1 MTPRLT
7 RAGQC
12 EFFAG
17 VPRLRFI
24 FALLLATLWLPA
36 TLHCALEEAGMI
48 GTAACDTGDT
58 EHCVQDNCA
67 TVEATH
73 YRTSDILVTVTA
85 PTLLVCLGLSEAIPA
100 EAIIVPLVSPERSDC
115 PLEVPRTWHFVV
127 RAALPARAPSFLA

>member
-1 MTPRLT
+1 LT
-7 RAGQC
+7 RVAEI
-12 EFFAG
+12 EFFRG

-48 GTAACDTGDT
+48 GATACDSGDDAD
-58 EHCVQDNCA
+58 HCVRDNCA

-73 YRTSDILVTVTA
+73 YKTSDILVSVTA
-85 PTLLVCLGLSEAIPA
+85 PTLLVCFDLGELIPT

-115 PLEVPRTWHFVV
+115 PLEVPRTWHFVA
-127 RAALPARAPSFLA
+127 RAALPARAPSLLA

>member
-1 MTPRLT
+1 MNPRLT
-7 RAGQC
+7 RAGQF

-17 VPRLRFI
+17 VARLRFI

-48 GTAACDTGDT
+48 GTAACATGDM
-58 EHCVQDNCA
+58 EHCVLDNCA

-73 YRTSDILVTVTA
+73 YKTSDILIAVAA
-85 PTLLVCLGLSEAIPA
+85 PTLLVCLDQSELIPA

-127 RAALPARAPSFLA
+127 RAALPARAPSFIG